1 MIFLPSIKISGTIR
15 FIEET
20 DDEKRENLSQKVMN
34 SLAPDNF
41 LGMTTVMEEEYAEI
55 HLKSEKIGSVLATAD
70 DLLMNADGAVRVKK
84 SSRKQ

>member
-1 MIFLPSIKISGTIR
+1 MPSIKISGTIR

>member
-1 MIFLPSIKISGTIR
+1 MSKLKISGTIR

-20 DDEKRENLSQKVMN
+20 DAEKSEHLSQKLVL

-41 LGMTTVMEEEYAEI
+41 LGMTTKTGDGCSEI
-55 HLKSEKIGSVLATAD
+55 HLESGKVGSILATAD

-84 SSRKQ
+84 SSQK